1 MGYTTNELLLRSTN
15 KLRKMRS
22 TCPLTRLFF
31 ALFIVFQAN
40 AQDRIIT
47 TGVPFLLITPDARAA
62 GMGEVGVATSAD
74 AYAQQWNPA
83 KYPFSENNSGLGLSY
98 TPYLRQIVDDIFLG
112 KKSHVWQ
119 QALNRVHVQ
128 KSILLYCFG
137 KLR

>member
-74 AYAQQWNPA
+74 AYAQQ
-83 KYPFSENNSGLGLSY
+83 
-98 TPYLRQIVDDIFLG
+98 
-112 KKSHVWQ
+112 
-119 QALNRVHVQ
+119 
-128 KSILLYCFG
+128 
-137 KLR
+137 